1 MKKLRLIFIFLFA
14 CCVMP
19 EAYAQKVA
27 VKSNLLY
34 AATATFNLG
43 VEFGLARK
51 WTLDVPVNL
60 NPWKFNDGM
69 RLRHWGVQPEVR
81 NRIPSLNF
89 HGNSMMECGYGIGVY
104 SLKSVTGFV
113 NDSDVRLSVYM
124 LITLILTLV
133 IFLTGL
139 S

>member
-43 VEFGLARK
+43 V
-51 WTLDVPVNL
+51 
-60 NPWKFNDGM
+60 
-69 RLRHWGVQPEVR
+69 
-81 NRIPSLNF
+81 
-89 HGNSMMECGYGIGVY
+89 
-104 SLKSVTGFV
+104 
-113 NDSDVRLSVYM
+113 DS
-124 LITLILTLV
+124 
-133 IFLTGL
+133 G
-139 S
+139 